1 MVLAFARYIVRPADG
16 LHGVSHLMQK
26 PFFRLVGQGPA
37 WVALFFILMG
47 FVNALRPIK
56 LARAGEVESALKNLG
71 VSSFK
76 RSFRLFLPATTAT
89 ILSWFVCQL
98 GAYETAR
105 KSDAYWLYT
114 TSPLPSASWG
124 AAVVDLLS
132 AIRQTWSFLP
142 DNPYDQPQWALL
154 YLFQGSMFVFT
165 TLLVTVNLKPLFRV
179 AVLVLC
185 YFWSF
190 TWSIKIGDRMF
201 KAPCMQNLANF
212 CVIAFVGI
220 NVFTGLL
227 LVELN
232 YSQYPLLLSAYSLY
246 FAPPL
251 ALLSLFL
258 MSFPAQFQPWT
269 YWSNALLVLAA
280 KIAPENIDVGRY
292 WPTIGAQLLSFTIV
306 LSPHMRRSLSHPWLL
321 WLGKISFPLYLL
333 HGSLM
338 RSVLAWMTFQG
349 QVLEEFQ
356 EFEGQNSIV
365 ALRYPVPGT
374 AMLVVVI
381 PIFMVILLAASHGWA
396 IKIEPWFGYITDKA
410 QKTMIADGERP
421 TVLPIRRD

>member
-105 KSDAYWLYT
+105 QSDAYWLYT
-114 TSPLPSASWG
+114 TSPLPSESWG
-124 AAVVDLLS
+124 TAVVDLLS

-165 TLLVTVNLKPLFRV
+165 ALLVTVNLKPYFRV

-201 KAPCMQNLANF
+201 KALCMQNLANF
-212 CVIAFVGI
+212 VWQRLSVSTSSQGCSWSNSITQNTLSFCLHIRYTSLRPSLCLASSLCLSLLSSSPGP
-220 NVFTGLL
+220 TGPMVSLCSPQRLL
-227 LVELN
+227 LKILT
-232 YSQYPLLLSAYSLY
+232 SAVIG
-246 FAPPL
+246 PQL
-251 ALLSLFL
+251 A
-258 MSFPAQFQPWT
+258 
-269 YWSNALLVLAA
+269 
-280 KIAPENIDVGRY
+280 
-292 WPTIGAQLLSFTIV
+292 
-306 LSPHMRRSLSHPWLL
+306 RS
-321 WLGKISFPLYLL
+321 Y
-333 HGSLM
+333 
-338 RSVLAWMTFQG
+338 
-349 QVLEEFQ
+349 
-356 EFEGQNSIV
+356 
-365 ALRYPVPGT
+365 
-374 AMLVVVI
+374 
-381 PIFMVILLAASHGWA
+381 
-396 IKIEPWFGYITDKA
+396 
-410 QKTMIADGERP
+410 
-421 TVLPIRRD
+421 